1 MAELMLINPRKR
13 RRRVKARKS
22 NPKRRRRVTASRVK
36 RRRRNPVMPLANVR
50 RRRRYSTVSRK
61 RRRNPIGGR
70 FSLRGFTNNTLMPS
84 AIGAAGAL
92 GLDVLMGLLPL
103 PAAIKTGP
111 MRPLTRIAGAV
122 GIGMLAGMI
131 TNRRLGEQVAA
142 GAVTVVM
149 YDTLKSFVRQAVPTL
164 PMAGLSEDYPSME
177 YVSPAMMTDESLSA
191 YVDGD
196 MGVDLLDADGLSAYV
211 EGEQT
216 Y

>member
-13 RRRVKARKS
+13 KRRTKARKA
-22 NPKRRRRVTASRVK
+22 NPKRRRRVTAR
-36 RRRRNPVMPLANVR
+36 RARRRNPVMPLANVR

-70 FSLRGFTNNTLMPS
+70 RRFSLRGFTANTLMPS
-84 AIGAAGAL
+84 AIGAAGAI

-103 PAAIKTGP
+103 PAMVKTGP
-111 MRPLTRIAGAV
+111 MKPVARIVGAI

-131 TNRRLGEQVAA
+131 TNRRVGEQVAA

-149 YDTLKSFVRQAVPTL
+149 YDTLKGFVRQAMPTL
-164 PMAGLSEDYPSME
+164 PMDGLSEDYPSME
-177 YVSPAMMTDESLSA
+177 YINPAQLTDESLNA

-196 MGVDLLDADGLSAYV
+196 MGVDLLDNEGLSAYV
-211 EGEQT
+211 EDER